1 MKKILSFLVFVFP
14 FISIQARSQ
23 DSLPQNPQ
31 VEKQTLVQRVD
42 SLEHELS
49 YLKLTYELYTLNS
62 DIKMFANEVDTK
74 SIEIRLDLYLSLIHI

>member
-1 MKKILSFLVFVFP
+1 MVTEVRHEVFKIRFCMKKILSFLVFVFP

-49 YLKLTYELYTLNS
+49 YKFLQTKWTLN
-62 DIKMFANEVDTK
+62 
-74 SIEIRLDLYLSLIHI
+74 L